1 MVQLKDSSR
10 VTDKKKNKHDS
21 LQEKHYQVFHAKT
34 FGCEKGKFFMLIDTK
49 ESKSEKPKDWW
60 KPVVFIVI
68 IIVLFIVMNGIGFGW
83 NLTDLH
89 HWIASLGL
97 WGPIAFFFI
106 YLGAVIA
113 TIPGTIFGVIAGALF
128 GSFSGVIL
136 ISVSSTVGASI
147 TFLIARYLARD
158 AVARWLAKNKTMQK
172 LDKMTEEHGFVLVG
186 LTRLIPLF
194 PFTLLNYGF
203 GLTKV
208 SFKTYVFWSWL
219 CMLPGT
225 IIVVVGT
232 DAITQGL
239 NQGRIPWELIGVCII
254 TGCVLGLI
262 TWYGRRQ
269 YRQKKNDSA
278 GKSDEKQDH
287 INKKQV

>member
-1 MVQLKDSSR
+1 MLM
-10 VTDKKKNKHDS
+10 DK
-21 LQEKHYQVFHAKT
+21 
-34 FGCEKGKFFMLIDTK
+34 K

-60 KPVVFIVI
+60 KPVVFIFIVI
-68 IIVLFIVMNGIGFGW
+68 ALFLVMNGIGFGED
-83 NLTDLH
+83 LTDLQ

-128 GSFSGVIL
+128 GSLSGVIL
-136 ISVSSTVGASI
+136 ISISSTVGASI

-158 AVARWLAKNKTMQK
+158 VVARWLVKNKTMQK
-172 LDKMTEEHGFVLVG
+172 LDKLTEEHGFFLVG

-239 NQGRIPWELIGVCII
+239 TQGRVPWELIGVCII

-262 TWYGRRQ
+262 TWYAQRQ
-269 YRQKKNDSA
+269 YKLKKNVITD
-278 GKSDEKQDH
+278 KSEEK
-287 INKKQV
+287 KG